1 MKTFDE
7 VEKYLQ
13 ENSVKNPMN
22 LLEIEKILRLDGFSL
37 PDNITIH
44 SGGISSIDFKRWFES
59 GLQYPQTYEECKD
72 IVVKYEGCDCNPA
85 PELMLSD
92 IPVHEFCKLLVAR
105 NAYWIFAGK
114 KLSLG
119 KPWRPDWEN
128 TDRKWSI
135 YNYRGSIKWDY
146 FTIIDRQIL
155 VFPTDEMRNAFYE
168 NFKDLIEVCK
178 DLL

>member
-13 ENSVKNPMN
+13 ENPVKNPMN
-22 LLEIEKILRLDGFSL
+22 LFDIEKILESYGFRL

-44 SGGISSIDFKRWFES
+44 SEGIGSIDFIRWFES
-59 GLQYPQTYEECKD
+59 DLQYPNTYEECCSILNLPHSGLTID
-72 IVVKYEGCDCNPA
+72 VPLHYSITLIY
-85 PELMLSD
+85 LT
-92 IPVHEFCKLLVAR
+92 KLLICR
-105 NAYWIFAGK
+105 DAYWKIAGD
-114 KLSLG
+114 
-119 KPWRPDWEN
+119 WRPDWET